1 MKRTADLV
9 VIGSAA
15 SGLSCAVKAH
25 QLGVKEVLVLEKM
38 SDTGGCSKFAGQI
51 NGFDTPVQK
60 RQGFYYS
67 ADQAFKDVIQFYNW
81 NCDAK
86 LVRKWICGTG
96 ENIRWLEDELGVEFA
111 GVNAMNDRPDKNR
124 LTMHS
129 VPRIPGT
136 GKFTGY
142 RIIEA
147 LLNYCKT
154 NGIEVLTKT
163 PAKKLVKEEKTGAI
177 KGVVAEGPDGGK
189 IEIEAKAVMLAT
201 GSIGGSKEMI
211 KRFYGDQGY
220 EDLEIMSSFPHNTG
234 DGIVMAEEVGAAAGR
249 IHSVFIGPHNHFKGA
264 SEVVGAVTRRP
275 HGIKVNKMGERFVD
289 ESLCSESEFGW
300 MLSANLDRQ
309 PGRIGY
315 TIIDQ
320 ALLDRM
326 IEKRREKVY
335 CVDFG
340 AIAANEIPTF
350 GETEALPDEKD
361 LTSWILLFEKHVKM
375 EEAAGRAK
383 ICNTLEEIAAYIG
396 CDFRTLRE
404 TFDTYNLCCKN
415 GHDHELLKAPEY
427 LYALETPP
435 YYVLNGPSGM
445 DSCIGG
451 LNVNHRQ
458 QVLDKGGMPIKG
470 LYAGGVL
477 TSTWLNGLYTFFGS
491 EMSYSVFS
499 GRNAAKEVSEY
510 IK

>member
-1 MKRTADLV
+1 MKKTAELV
-9 VIGSAA
+9 VVGSAA

-25 QLGVKEVLVLEKM
+25 QLGVRNILVLEKM
-38 SDTGGCSKFAGQI
+38 PNTGGCSKFAGQI

-60 RQGFYYS
+60 RQGLYYS
-67 ADQAFKDVIQFYNW
+67 ADQAFKDVIHFYNW

-96 ENIRWLEDELGVEFA
+96 ENIRWLEDELGVEFV
-111 GVNAMNDRPDKNR
+111 GVNAMNDRPDVNR
-124 LTMHS
+124 LTLHS
-129 VPRIPGT
+129 VPQVPGS

-147 LLNYCKT
+147 LLNYCEN

-163 PAKKLVKEEKTGAI
+163 PAKKLVKDNTTGAI
-177 KGVVAEGPDGGK
+177 TGVIAEGPDNEK
-189 IEIEAKAVMLAT
+189 IEIETKAVMLAT
-201 GSIGGSKEMI
+201 GSIGGSKDMI

-234 DGIVMAEEVGAAAGR
+234 DGIVMAEEIGAVAGR

-275 HGIKVNKMGERFVD
+275 HGIKLNKLGERFVD
-289 ESLCSESEFGW
+289 ESLVSESEFGW

-315 TIIDQ
+315 TIIDKK
-320 ALLDRM
+320 LLDLM
-326 IEKRREKVY
+326 IEKRKEKIF

-350 GETEALPDEKD
+350 GETEALPDEQD
-361 LTSWILLFEKHVKM
+361 PTSWILLFEKHMKT
-375 EEAAGRAK
+375 EEQAGRAK
-383 ICNTLEEIAAYIG
+383 VCNTLAEIAEYIG
-396 CDFRTLRE
+396 CDFTTLKE
-404 TFDTYNLCCKN
+404 TFDTYNLYCKN

-427 LYALETPP
+427 LYALDSPP

-451 LNVNHRQ
+451 LNVNHHQ
-458 QVLDKGGMPIKG
+458 QVLDKKGMPIKG